1 MGATMTRRGFAAL
14 LAATVLM
21 TGVTAPAYA
30 MDITPMVSKIT
41 PTGSGSSYRMTIR
54 NTSAVPATVEIEVYR
69 MQVDDKGER
78 SLVAE
83 DNDIVAFPVQS
94 VIPAN
99 REQVVQIRYIG
110 DPVEEGRMYLVRA
123 AQLPINMPTTT
134 AEGGAGADVQ
144 VAFTINTYV
153 FVAPARSR
161 GVIDVTS
168 VTRAPNGDILLETR
182 NTGNGFAY
190 LREAKITLKTADGKT
205 IDIAPADIDVGQVSA
220 VSGGATRQVRI
231 PAALAATAAGDVTA
245 SIVLL

>member
-1 MGATMTRRGFAAL
+1 MTHRRLAALFAA
-14 LAATVLM
+14 TIFM
-21 TGVTAPAYA
+21 TGVTAPAHA
-30 MDITPMVSKIT
+30 MDISPMVSKIT
-41 PTGSGSSYRMTIR
+41 PTGSGASYRMTIR
-54 NTSAVPATVEIEVYR
+54 NTSAMPATVEVEVYR

-83 DNDIVAFPVQS
+83 DNDIAVFPVQS

-99 REQVVQIRYIG
+99 REQVVQVRYIG
-110 DPVEEGRMYLVRA
+110 DPAEEGRMYLVRA

-161 GVIDVTS
+161 GAIDVTG
-168 VTRAPNGDILLETR
+168 VTRAPNGDVIVEAR

-205 IDIAPADIDVGQVSA
+205 IDIAPADIDVGQVSVVA
-220 VSGGATRQVRI
+220 GGATRQVRI
-231 PAALAATAAGDVTA
+231 PAALAAAATGDVTA